1 MQINEVEVYYN
12 GSPLQLYIGPLYG
25 SHICYNF
32 NNKKVY
38 TVKINIKKTL
48 SSMEY

>member
-12 GSPLQLYIGPLYG
+12 GSPLQLYIGSLYG
-25 SHICYNF
+25 SPICYNF